1 MTLRLTESQV
11 NCILNNLSRQQFI
24 DFLARDIEQSVHW
37 ICDFIFNYVD
47 SKTLQDQ
54 ILKSIPPIQMELFN
68 D

>member
-1 MTLRLTESQV
+1 MTIKLTDSQI
-11 NCILNNLSRQQFI
+11 NCVLNSLSKQQFV

>member
-1 MTLRLTESQV
+1 MTIKLTDGQI
-11 NCILNNLSRQQFI
+11 NCILNNLSRQQLI

>member
-1 MTLRLTESQV
+1 MTIKLTDSQI
-11 NCILNNLSRQQFI
+11 NCVLNNLSRQQLI

-54 ILKSIPPIQMELFN
+54 ILKSIPPIQMKLF
-68 D
+68 DD

>member
-1 MTLRLTESQV
+1 MTIKLTDGQI
-11 NCILNNLSRQQFI
+11 NCVLNNLSRQQLI

>member
-1 MTLRLTESQV
+1 MTIKLTDSQI
-11 NCILNNLSRQQFI
+11 NCVLNNLSRQQLI

-54 ILKSIPPIQMELFN
+54 ILKSMPPIQMELFN

>member
-1 MTLRLTESQV
+1 MTLKLTDGQI
-11 NCILNNLSRQQFI
+11 NCVLNNLSRQQFI

>member
-1 MTLRLTESQV
+1 MTIKLTDSQI
-11 NCILNNLSRQQFI
+11 NCVLNNLSRQQLI

-47 SKTLQDQ
+47 SKILQDQ

>member
-1 MTLRLTESQV
+1 MTIKLTDSQI
-11 NCILNNLSRQQFI
+11 NCVLNNLSRQQLI

-47 SKTLQDQ
+47 SKVLQDQ

>member
-1 MTLRLTESQV
+1 MTIKLTDSQI
-11 NCILNNLSRQQFI
+11 NCVLNNLSRQQLI

-54 ILKSIPPIQMELFN
+54 ILKSMPPIQMELFN
-68 D
+68 N

>member
-11 NCILNNLSRQQFI
+11 NCVLNNLSRQQFI

>member
-1 MTLRLTESQV
+1 MTIKLTDSQI
-11 NCILNNLSRQQFI
+11 NCVLNNLSRQQLI